1 MGKQA
6 KAEGS
11 PASPKTAIVI
21 GGGIIGISSA
31 YQLAKRGAQVT
42 VLESNPSISS
52 VASYKNGAILCQS
65 MAASWASA
73 TLIAKNPGE
82 LKTMKVGMDAWLD
95 LDFYRWAGWFW
106 MNSLV
111 PGRADYN
118 HESQRQLAWFSK

>member
-31 YQLAKRGAQVT
+31 YQLAKRGVQVT

-82 LKTMKVGMDAWLD
+82 LKKMRISLQAWTD
-95 LDFYRWAGWFW
+95 LRFYRWAAWFW
-106 MNSLV
+106 FNSLV
-111 PGRADYN
+111 PGRAKQN
-118 HESQRQLAWFSK
+118 H